1 MKPVAIV
8 TGANRGIGAE
18 TARALVNEG
27 FDLALA
33 VRNPDSATELADELR
48 QSGAEAIV
56 VSCDVSAHAEV
67 KSMVDTT
74 LAKLGR
80 IDVLV
85 NNAGS
90 LEPIGLIEETD
101 PDLWLQC
108 LQVNLTGVYFVIRE
122 VLPHFRNRG
131 NGVIVNLSSG
141 AAFRPLR
148 GWSAYCTSKAGLSM
162 LTRAVA
168 EEVSETDIR
177 VYGFQPGMVD
187 TRMTQEGLKK
197 KVNILS
203 EKKAEDFFRASE
215 PAAAIAML
223 CHHRPMAFHGGESRY
238 GDEEMMAWLN
248 SLETG
253 Q

>member
-18 TARALVNEG
+18 TARALAQEG
-27 FDLALA
+27 FSLALA
-33 VRNPDSATELADELR
+33 VRNPDSATELAAELG
-48 QSGAEAIV
+48 QYDGEVIIV
-56 VSCDVSAHAEV
+56 PCDVSKHADV
-67 KSMVDTT
+67 KAMVETT
-74 LAKLGR
+74 ISRLGR
-80 IDVLV
+80 IDSLV

-101 PDLWLQC
+101 PDSWLQC
-108 LQVNLTGVYFVIRE
+108 VQVNLTGAYFVIRE
-122 VLPHFRNRG
+122 VLPHFRSRG
-131 NGVIVNLSSG
+131 DGTIVNLSSG
-141 AAFRPLR
+141 AALRPLR
-148 GWSAYCTSKAGLSM
+148 GWSAYCSSKAGLAM

-168 EEVSETDIR
+168 EEVTGTDIR

-197 KVNILS
+197 RVNILS
-203 EKKAEDFFRASE
+203 DKKAEDFFRPEE

-223 CHHRPMAFHGGESRY
+223 CCHRPTEFHGGESRY
-238 GDEEMMAWLN
+238 GDEPMMAWL
-248 SLETG
+248 ETL